1 MSVAMGFTGPEPAPP
16 DPYVTFLPLLLDPDR
31 FPALLAASPA
41 ITDESEGGDFF
52 RDEMGFGL
60 DLILDGIEALTHK

>member
-1 MSVAMGFTGPEPAPP
+1 MGFTGPEPAPP